1 MVNTLEIVAMTRDDI
16 PAVLEIEQSCH
27 VQPWHEAFFVEELE
41 RPQARAYV
49 ACLTNPAQCRQVV
62 GYVCFWLV
70 ADEIQIFNIAVH
82 IAHRRSGI
90 GQRLLHHA
98 LLTGHQRQG
107 RVAVLEVRRSNA
119 AARRLY
125 HRLGFKAVGERK
137 DYYGG
142 LREPAI
148 LMELELDR
156 KWWDRWGA
164 ALDPGPRAGA
174 VDGFL

>member
-1 MVNTLEIVAMTRDDI
+1 MVNTLKIVAMTRDDI
-16 PAVLEIEQSCH
+16 PAVLEIEQSSH

-41 RPQARAYV
+41 RPQAQAHV
-49 ACLTNPAQCRQVV
+49 ACLMKPPQCRQVV

-70 ADEIQIFNIAVH
+70 ADEVQIFNIAVH
-82 IAHRRSGI
+82 IAHRRHGI
-90 GQRLLHHA
+90 GQRLLRHA
-98 LLTGHQRQG
+98 LLTGHQRQA

-125 HRLGFKAVGERK
+125 QQMDFQPVGERK

-148 LMELELDR
+148 LMELELNR
-156 KWWDRWGA
+156 KWWARWGA
-164 ALDPGPRAGA
+164 ALDPSSRTDA
-174 VDGFL
+174 VDEFS